1 MNGSL
6 IPLHVI
12 EKSFGTSFKFHSD
25 MLNKSNKTKFFT
37 SFYSKTFLNGKKHL
51 AMMTEI
57 PSCNLSRYLW
67 YNESIQ
73 VDKASVHFL
82 EFSENSINHVS
93 QHFSDSR
100 PSKNGMNLRERVQP
114 T

>member
-57 PSCNLSRYLW
+57 PSCILSRYLW
-67 YNESIQ
+67 YNERIK
-73 VDKASVHFL
+73 VDKVSVYFL
-82 EFSENSINHVS
+82 KFSEKGIN
-93 QHFSDSR
+93 
-100 PSKNGMNLRERVQP
+100 
-114 T
+114 

>member
-1 MNGSL
+1 MITG
-6 IPLHVI
+6 
-12 EKSFGTSFKFHSD
+12 
-25 MLNKSNKTKFFT
+25 
-37 SFYSKTFLNGKKHL
+37 
-51 AMMTEI
+51 I
-57 PSCNLSRYLW
+57 PSCILSDRLW

-100 PSKNGMNLRERVQP
+100 PSKNGTNLRERES
-114 T
+114 TTYMKFSFEIAAINRLCS

>member
-1 MNGSL
+1 MITG
-6 IPLHVI
+6 
-12 EKSFGTSFKFHSD
+12 
-25 MLNKSNKTKFFT
+25 
-37 SFYSKTFLNGKKHL
+37 
-51 AMMTEI
+51 I
-57 PSCNLSRYLW
+57 PSCILSDHLW

-114 T
+114 TSNFHLK